1 MNTHTSDITNNTDA
15 PAQTPGQ
22 LMEARRA
29 ELGIKSVAELGRLSG
44 LSRQYLTAVKKDR
57 FTPKLDK
64 AMQLSRAL
72 EMDVLTL
79 FPKLEGKVRIAAPA
93 PDAPVTE
100 TTGG

>member
-1 MNTHTSDITNNTDA
+1 MSIEHTEVAQEVATD
-15 PAQTPGQ
+15 PNTPGTM
-22 LMEARRA
+22 MEARRK
-29 ELGIKSVAELGRLSG
+29 ELGIKTVAELGRRAN

-79 FPKLEGKVRIAAPA
+79 FPTLEGKVRIAAPA